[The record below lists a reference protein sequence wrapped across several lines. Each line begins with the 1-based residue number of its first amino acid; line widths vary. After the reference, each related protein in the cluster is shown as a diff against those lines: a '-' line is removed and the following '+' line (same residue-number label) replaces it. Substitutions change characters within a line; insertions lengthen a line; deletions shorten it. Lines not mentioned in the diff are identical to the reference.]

1 MLEVFA
7 LISHRFRIFCFQVG
21 VRAAQHLS
29 SSRGIAGLAFG
40 VGNVRR
46 AGHLDCFLQND
57 GRVAG
62 FAVDEENRNRSN
74 PAEALAVMAI
84 SAFFMI
90 NLGKV
95 REVTQPEFNGVYE
108 DESYSFECIQSLVCV
123 YMTDP

>member
-21 VRAAQHLS
+21 IRAAQYLS
-29 SSRGIAGLAFG
+29 ASRCIAGLAFG

-74 PAEALAVMAI
+74 PAEALAVVG
-84 SAFFMI
+84 
-90 NLGKV
+90 LGFIE
-95 REVTQPEFNGVYE
+95 RDQIDAMSFPGDIGTAGDQGGCSQC
-108 DESYSFECIQSLVCV
+108 SYGEK
-123 YMTDP
+123 